1 MFLTL
6 SSTLNHTR
14 HEITYTKSTRPKEKI
29 GLRHNLG
36 DLLQLAPT
44 RIDAI
49 REAAVPGASCLACR
63 LAHHVQ
69 NVFRTRMPLCAQRR
83 WRDSLAKS
91 APESSF
97 SNKQQ
102 IKITK
107 KMPQIEEKTCTH
119 MLLGAPAGP
128 QHGVAQIPHAYAALA
143 PAEASPWPK

>member
-1 MFLTL
+1 MCLTL

-14 HEITYTKSTRPKEKI
+14 HEITYTKSTRPEEKI

-36 DLLQLAPT
+36 DLLQLALT

-49 REAAVPGASCLACR
+49 CEPAVPGASRFACR

-69 NVFRTRMPLCAQRR
+69 NVFRTRMPMCAQRR

-91 APESSF
+91 APESSI

-102 IKITK
+102 IKNTK
-107 KMPQIEEKTCTH
+107 KMPQIEGKTGTH

-128 QHGVAQIPHAYAALA
+128 QHGGAQIPHAVDQLA
-143 PAEASPWPK
+143 PV